1 MPVFPP
7 HRPRRHA
14 ARRVARLAFACVAR
28 HALCRATAAFGAALG
43 ALAALSAALPAGP
56 AHGQTAPAP
65 FVAPASTGAPAPAA
79 APASPAALPPTAAQ
93 AQAATPPA
101 LVAPASPVAPAPTA
115 APTAA
120 ATPPVLAAPTGVS
133 PTGAPPTPPALAPA
147 VATAAAPF
155 PAALSGPAADLVLE
169 AREALRRRDRER
181 LAGLRAGA
189 FETRHPLAVWI
200 DYWELANRLEEA
212 QQEELDAFYARWPGS
227 YLEDRL
233 RNDWLLELGRRRDW
247 ERVRTEYPRFQLKD
261 DREAAC
267 YALVARYAA
276 GEDVRREARA
286 AWLAQRDADDG
297 CHLLAATLRQSGL
310 LADADVW
317 RKARLAA
324 EAGRNAMARQAATLI
339 GVDTAVA
346 VAELYADPQRYLARK
361 AHVRDRRGAELAA
374 LALLRV
380 GAGDPDRAALQ
391 MKSRWSAALPPSTAA
406 WVWASLGKQS
416 AQKLGDPASEYC
428 QQAELRGRGAADLA
442 LPEDT
447 LAWKA
452 RAALRANDGAG
463 RWQQVAQAVNAMSEE
478 TQREPVWSYWK
489 ARALQAMA
497 ADSQEGATMV
507 AEARELLAAVA
518 GPLPH
523 RDGFYGKLAMEEL
536 KQPLRLPPR
545 PQPPS
550 AEERAAAAA
559 LPGLRRALFLID
571 IGLRSEGV
579 REWNY
584 TVRGLGDREL
594 LAAAQLACER
604 EVWDRCI
611 NTSER
616 TRELVDMPTRFPMPF
631 RQSVVERAREAGLD
645 PAYVYGL
652 IRQESRFIM
661 DARSGVGASGLMQLM
676 PATAK
681 WTARKLGIDYAR
693 ERITDRDTN
702 LRIGTGYL
710 KLVLD
715 SFDGSQALAAA
726 GYNAGPNRPR
736 KWREGPTL
744 DAAAWAENIPF
755 AETRDYVKKVLSNA
769 TDYAALLGG
778 DAASL
783 RARLGAS
790 VGPRS
795 TPLEP
800 VERELP

>member
-1 MPVFPP
+1 MPMPLP
-7 HRPRRHA
+7 HRLPRGD
-14 ARRVARLAFACVAR
+14 RRALALAGTTLT
-28 HALCRATAAFGAALG
+28 AL
-43 ALAALSAALPAGP
+43 ALAALPAAHSCAQ
-56 AHGQTAPAP
+56 AAPGAP
-65 FVAPASTGAPAPAA
+65 STGPAPAA
-79 APASPAALPPTAAQ
+79 GAGPSVALSPPPAAAPHAPMAPAAASAATAAL
-93 AQAATPPA
+93 
-101 LVAPASPVAPAPTA
+101 SNA

-120 ATPPVLAAPTGVS
+120 T
-133 PTGAPPTPPALAPA
+133 
-147 VATAAAPF
+147 TAAAPVAPPMAA
-155 PAALSGPAADLVLE
+155 PAAVAAPPAAATTAPGQPPARATTKLAAAPATAFAAPIPLPNADADLVLE

-181 LAGLRAGA
+181 LAATRNAA
-189 FETRHPLAVWI
+189 MDVRHPLAVWL
-200 DYWELANRLEEA
+200 DYWELGNRLAEV
-212 QQEELDAFYARWPGS
+212 QQDELDAFYARWPGS

-247 ERVRTEYPRFQLKD
+247 ERVRAEYPRFQLRD

-267 YALVARYAA
+267 YALLARFAA
-276 GEDVRREARA
+276 NEDVRAEGRA
-286 AWLAQRDADDG
+286 AWLAQREADDG
-297 CHLLAATLRQSGL
+297 CNLLAATLRQGGHL
-310 LADADVW
+310 PDADVW
-317 RKARLAA
+317 RKARLSV
-324 EAGRNAMARQAATLI
+324 EAGRNAAARQAVTLI
-339 GVDTAVA
+339 DVDAAVA
-346 VAELYADPQRYLARK
+346 VAELAADPQRYLKRK
-361 AHVRDRRGAELAA
+361 AATRDRRAAELTT
-374 LALLRV
+374 LALIRA
-380 GAGDPDRAALQ
+380 GAADPDAAARLMEQ
-391 MKSRWSAALPPSTAA
+391 RWAHALPPAAAA
-406 WVWASLGKQS
+406 WVWASLGRQS
-416 AQKLGDPASEYC
+416 AQKLAPEASEYF
-428 QQAELRGRGAADLA
+428 QKAELRGKGAAELA
-442 LPEDT
+442 LPDDT

-463 RWQQVAQAVNAMSEE
+463 RWQQVAQAINAMSEE
-478 TQREPVWSYWK
+478 AQREPVWAYWK
-489 ARALQAMA
+489 ARALQALA
-497 ADSQEGATMV
+497 TDSQDGAAMV
-507 AEARELLAAVA
+507 AEARELLSAVA

-523 RDGFYGKLAMEEL
+523 RDGFYGKLALEEL

-550 AEERAAAAA
+550 AQERAAAAA
-559 LPGLRRALFLID
+559 LPGLRRALLLID

-584 TVRGLGDREL
+584 SVRGLGDREL

-631 RQSVVERAREAGLD
+631 RQSVVQHAKEAGID

-652 IRQESRFIM
+652 IRQESRFVM

-693 ERITDRDTN
+693 DRITDRDTN

-778 DAASL
+778 DAPSL
-783 RARLGAS
+783 RSRLGAS

-795 TPLEP
+795 APLDA

>member
-1 MPVFPP
+1 MPVFPL
-7 HRPRRHA
+7 HRSWQ
-14 ARRVARLAFACVAR
+14 
-28 HALCRATAAFGAALG
+28 RATRRAPAAVGAAL
-43 ALAALSAALPAGP
+43 AVLAALSAGLPAVP
-56 AHGQTAPAP
+56 AHAQAAAVPPAAPPPITAP
-65 FVAPASTGAPAPAA
+65 
-79 APASPAALPPTAAQ
+79 
-93 AQAATPPA
+93 AQAATP
-101 LVAPASPVAPAPTA
+101 A
-115 APTAA
+115 A
-120 ATPPVLAAPTGVS
+120 LAAP
-133 PTGAPPTPPALAPA
+133 PPVAAPA
-147 VATAAAPF
+147 VTASGTTAALPF
-155 PAALSGPAADLVLE
+155 PATLSGPAAELVLE

-181 LAGLRAGA
+181 LAGLRASA
-189 FETRHPLAVWI
+189 LETRHPLAVWV
-200 DYWELANRLEEA
+200 DFWELGQRLEEA

-297 CHLLAATLRQSGL
+297 CHLLAATLRQAGQ

-317 RKARLAA
+317 RKARLAV

-361 AHVRDRRGAELAA
+361 AHARDRRGAELAG
-374 LALLRV
+374 LALMRV
-380 GAGDPDRAALQ
+380 GAGDPDLAAQQ
-391 MKSRWSAALPPSTAA
+391 MKARWSAALPPSTAA

-416 AQKLGDPASEYC
+416 AQKLGAPASDYF

-463 RWQQVAQAVNAMSEE
+463 RWQQVAQAINAMSEE

-497 ADSQEGATMV
+497 VDSQEGAAMV

-536 KQPLRLPPR
+536 QLPLRLPPR
-545 PQPPS
+545 PAPPS

-559 LPGLRRALFLID
+559 RAGLQRALLLIDLGLRN
-571 IGLRSEGV
+571 EGV

-584 TVRGLGDREL
+584 TLRGLGDREL
-594 LAAAQLACER
+594 LAAAQLACDR

-616 TRELVDMPTRFPMPF
+616 TRELVDMAQRFPTPF
-631 RQSVVERAREAGLD
+631 RQSVVQRAREAGLD

-693 ERITDRDTN
+693 ERITDRETN

-710 KLVLD
+710 KMMLD

-736 KWREGPTL
+736 RWREGPVL
-744 DAAAWAENIPF
+744 EAAAWAENIPF
-755 AETRDYVKKVLSNA
+755 SETRDYVKKVLSNA
-769 TDYAALLGG
+769 TDYALVLGG
-778 DAASL
+778 DAAPASL
-783 RARLGAS
+783 RARLGAA

-795 TPLEP
+795 TPPAPAES
-800 VERELP
+800 ELP